1 MNRLVVVRVGDETT
15 WRNLFS
21 LGRWSSPENH
31 FQAARSLFVEGY
43 NVVALFLGRGDIPL
57 AAAKITIVRERLVE
71 DSIFPSSNDLGSL
84 MTFLEFDPSLL
95 TVEFSV
101 NSYISI
107 LQYIRYMIGS
117 QIIIPNE
124 IARTFLNH
132 FFVTSSIR
140 FQGNTTYI
148 VPEHVSSINYI
159 I

>member
-1 MNRLVVVRVGDETT
+1 MNRLVVIRVGEEIT
-15 WRNLFS
+15 WRNLHS

-43 NVVALFLGRGDIPL
+43 NVVAVFVGRGDIPL
-57 AAAKITIVRERLVE
+57 ATAKVTNVRERLIE

-84 MTFLEFDPSLL
+84 MTIVEFDPSLL
-95 TVEFSV
+95 SVEFSI
-101 NSYISI
+101 NSYVSI
-107 LQYIRYMIGS
+107 LQYIRYMVGS

-124 IARTFLNH
+124 IARSFLNL
-132 FFVTSSIR
+132 FFVTSSIK

-148 VPEHVSSINYI
+148 VPESINYI